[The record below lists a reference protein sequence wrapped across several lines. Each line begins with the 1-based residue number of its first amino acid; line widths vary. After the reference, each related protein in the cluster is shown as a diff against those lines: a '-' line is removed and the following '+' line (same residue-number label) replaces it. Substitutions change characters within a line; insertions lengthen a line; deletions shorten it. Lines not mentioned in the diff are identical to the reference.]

1 MKIIFIGSVEF
12 SAKTLEKLIDID
24 ANIVGVIT
32 KESSAFNSDFSNL
45 KPLAKLHGIPALY
58 SNNINSEE
66 TLLWIRKLKPDILM
80 CFGWSNL
87 IKKEV
92 LEVARMGVVGFHP
105 ALLPNNRGRHPLI
118 WAKALGLEKSGN
130 TFFFMDE
137 GADTGD
143 ILSQKSF
150 KIKKEDDASSL
161 YQKMVDLAII
171 QIPEFHDQL
180 KSGNYPRTSQDK
192 NAGNTWRKRSIKD
205 GLIDF
210 RLSTRQICNLVRAL
224 TKPYVG
230 AHIAIKKNNYVVW
243 KVEEGE
249 TEALVINIEPGK
261 VLSIVENKIEVKT
274 GDGSVWLVNHELRAL
289 PKIGTYL

>member
-1 MKIIFIGSVEF
+1 MKIVFIGSVEF
-12 SAKTLEKLIDID
+12 SAKTLEKLIEIE

-32 KESSAFNSDFSNL
+32 KESSPFNSDFSDL
-45 KPLAKLHGIPALY
+45 KPIAKLNGIPALY
-58 SNNINSEE
+58 TNNINSEE

-87 IKKEV
+87 IKKDV
-92 LEVARMGVVGFHP
+92 LEVTPMGVVGFHP
-105 ALLPNNRGRHPLI
+105 TLLPNNRGRHPLI

-150 KIKKEDDASSL
+150 KINEEDDASSL

-180 KSGNYPRTSQDK
+180 KSGNYPRISQNK
-192 NAGNTWRKRSIKD
+192 NAGNSWRKRSKID

-210 RLSTRQICNLVRAL
+210 RMSSKTIYNLVSAL

-230 AHIAIKKNNYVVW
+230 AHFIYQNSEVKVW
-243 KVEEGE
+243 KVMKGPK
-249 TEALVINIEPGK
+249 IDKNIEPGK
-261 VLSIVENKIEVKT
+261 IIKIKSNDEILVST
-274 GDGSVWLVNHELRAL
+274 GDNSLWILEHELEKKL
-289 PKIGTYL
+289 YPGEYLL

>member
-230 AHIAIKKNNYVVW
+230 AHIVIKKNNYVVW